1 MVVSRTSFFSYCYII
16 LVTIMYGFSLTE
28 LDIQGSIHDIILIL
42 ALLCAF
48 AAIMFDKYYTKSI
61 VKTIGIILLGFL
73 VYFSSHETLLIIML
87 IMAIMVKNIGYNKAL
102 KLVFN
107 IRLVMF
113 LIVVFCILIGYLDVG
128 KVIVSKGIYGSVI
141 GYGVGYSHPNNF
153 AEEIF
158 YLSTLYLCIKNEKIK
173 SSNLFILLIID
184 CITYWI
190 TGAKTACILFLI
202 LICVLFIYKKINNE
216 RLYKVYSK
224 FCIAVSLI
232 LPIISIVFPIMLV
245 FSSGKLRNIL
255 SLLNGKLNQRL
266 SNATMLFYS
275 FPITLF
281 GKIIDL
287 NYLKKQYGYNVVD
300 NGYVFL
306 FFNFG
311 VIGFILVVF
320 LYYFAIKKLIKKR
333 QVVYFSVIV
342 ITLCL
347 ATMENI
353 LRAPFVNFCMFFWW
367 EVLSETF
374 SKVDNK
380 LLQYTK
386 RGEKND

>member
-28 LDIQGSIHDIILIL
+28 LDIQGSIHDIILIF
-42 ALLCAF
+42 ALLSAF
-48 AAIMFDKYYTKSI
+48 SAIMFDKYYTKSI
-61 VKTIGIILLGFL
+61 VKTIGIVLLGFL

-128 KVIVSKGIYGSVI
+128 KVVVSKGIYGSVI

-153 AEEIF
+153 AEEIL

-173 SSNLFILLIID
+173 SLNLLILLIID
-184 CITYWI
+184 CITYLI
-190 TGAKTACILFLI
+190 TGAKTACILLLM
-202 LICVLFIYKKINNE
+202 LICVLFIYKKIDNE

-232 LPIISIVFPIMLV
+232 LPIISIVFPIMLII
-245 FSSGKLRNIL
+245 SSGKLRNIL
-255 SLLNGKLNQRL
+255 YLLNGKLNQRL

-353 LRAPFVNFCMFFWW
+353 LRAPFMNFCMFFWW